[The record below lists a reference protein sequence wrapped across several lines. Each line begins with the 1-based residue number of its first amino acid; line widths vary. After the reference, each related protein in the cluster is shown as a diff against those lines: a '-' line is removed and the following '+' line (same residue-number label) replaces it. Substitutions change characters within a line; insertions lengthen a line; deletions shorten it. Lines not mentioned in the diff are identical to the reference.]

1 MRYTPR
7 IPLYVSSGFVTNGN
21 ADLRRMHEKQE
32 GVQTGGGE
40 TAMMRLRLTRR
51 LWFELESH

>member
-7 IPLYVSSGFVTNGN
+7 IPLYVSSGSVTNGN
-21 ADLRRMHEKQE
+21 ADLRRMREEQE
-32 GVQTGGGE
+32 GVQTGRE
-40 TAMMRLRLTRR
+40 TAMMGLRLTRR